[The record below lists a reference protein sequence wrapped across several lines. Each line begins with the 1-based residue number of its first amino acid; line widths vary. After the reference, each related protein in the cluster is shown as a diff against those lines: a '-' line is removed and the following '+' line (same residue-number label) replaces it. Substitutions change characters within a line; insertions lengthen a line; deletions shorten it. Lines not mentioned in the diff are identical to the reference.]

1 MYLELKIDTKSY
13 NVNLNNPIPIHIGIS
28 RHNQVSA
35 YGLPK
40 ATFST
45 VVDGSF
51 IGDVS
56 KGGSCNVENLQIS
69 PHGNGTH
76 TEGVGHVHTN
86 HQSILSNY
94 KKYFYLAQLI
104 SVEPNQNNQLEA
116 SSFTNVLTNEVEA
129 IVVRTIPNNP
139 DKLIADYAN
148 FSAPFF
154 SKDCISFFNS
164 YESLKHI
171 ITDLPSL
178 DKSEDS
184 NLTAH
189 KLWFLNPKDQ
199 SPILDK
205 FITELVF
212 VPNHIPDGLYLASIS
227 PMPAETD
234 ATPSSVIL
242 YELVS

>member
-1 MYLELKIDTKSY
+1 MYIELKINTKSY

-28 RHNQVSA
+28 RNSQASA

-76 TEGVGHVHTN
+76 TEGVGHVHIN

-104 SVEPNQNNQLEA
+104 SVEPNHNNQLES
-116 SSFTNVLTNEVEA
+116 SSFINLLMNEIEA
-129 IVVRTIPNNP
+129 VIVRTIPNNP
-139 DKLIADYAN
+139 DKLIADYAK
-148 FSAPFF
+148 FSTPFF

-164 YESLKHI
+164 YENLKHI

-178 DKSEDS
+178 DKSDDP

-189 KLWFLNPKDQ
+189 KLWFLNQKDY

-212 VPNHIPDGLYLASIS
+212 IPNHVPDGLYLANIS